1 MQRITIIGAGVV
13 GMATASTL
21 RREGH
26 DVTVVD
32 PRPPGEYCSF
42 GNTGILSPGSI
53 VPVAMPGILKKVPGY
68 LMDPMGP
75 LAIDWTYLP
84 KLLPWLARFVAASE
98 LSRVEKIAAS
108 LRPLLK
114 QTLETWRPL
123 AQWAG
128 AADLVRQDGYLIL
141 YETEAGYEADAL
153 GMQLRRDH
161 GVVCEPLSAEDIR
174 RMEPNLRNVYIKGYF
189 LPEQGH
195 VRNPLR
201 LTQSLAAQFQRDG
214 GKILQQKVLDIE
226 TGADGPT
233 ALITDQG
240 RLPVETLVICAG
252 AHSNEFTRRLGD
264 SLPLETQRG
273 YHATFEEPTVTLT
286 RPISVAE
293 RKFFVTPME
302 MGLRVAGSVELAGLN
317 PPPNYARADVLQAQV
332 EKVIP
337 ELSAKHV
344 SKWMGHRPCM
354 PDSLPVIG
362 RATKFKNVV
371 YAFGHGHVGLCSAA
385 PTAGLV
391 AEIIGGRP
399 TNIDIAP
406 YRPDR
411 F

>member
-98 LSRVEKIAAS
+98 LSRVEKIAAA

-141 YETEAGYEADAL
+141 YETEAGYQADAL
-153 GMQLRRDH
+153 GMRLRRDH
-161 GVVCEPLSAEDIR
+161 GVVCEPLAAEDIR
-174 RMEPNLRNVYIKGYF
+174 RMEPNLRDIYIKGYF

-214 GKILQQKVLDIE
+214 GKILQQKVLEIE

-252 AHSNEFTRRLGD
+252 AHSNEFTRKLGD
-264 SLPLETQRG
+264 ALPLETQRG

-302 MGLRVAGSVELAGLN
+302 MGLRVAGSVELAGLA